1 MGRGLYT
8 AKETT
13 STTKTFILIAFLM
26 QDFYFKSFIK
36 SLWLFHIK
44 KYPKIPCYFHFV
56 SINSLNFIFVKYIIN
71 KYSFLCLITETV
83 KYMNENRFIENLATS
98 KYSMW

>member
-13 STTKTFILIAFLM
+13 STTKNLILIAFLM
-26 QDFYFKSFIK
+26 QDFYFTSFNK
-36 SLWLFHIK
+36 SLWLFHIR

-56 SINSLNFIFVKYIIN
+56 SINSLIFIFVKYTIN
-71 KYSFLCLITETV
+71 KYPFRCLITETV